1 MSHSSFP
8 LTRLRRM
15 RSDAWS
21 RALVQETHLH
31 PTDLIAPLFVI
42 EGVGIE
48 TEIKTLPQV
57 FRLSIDKAVER
68 AKEAEALGI
77 ACVAI
82 FPCVD
87 TTDKCESAQEA
98 WNPDSLACRTIHAIK
113 KVCPNLGVMVDVA
126 LDLYTTHGHD
136 GLLIDGKIHNDKTI
150 EALVKQGLNYA
161 EAGAD
166 ALGPSDMMDGRI
178 LALRQAL
185 ETHHLIDTKI
195 FAYTA
200 KYASALYGPYRDA
213 VGSAPLLGGA
223 SKLTYQQDPANLEE
237 ALREATQD
245 ITEGADMLMVKPGT
259 FYLDVINLLRTN
271 LTTPLLAY
279 QVSGEYAMI
288 QAGHALGYINGQA
301 VLEEALLS
309 LKRAGCSG
317 MISYFSIDFAKL
329 LKV

>member
-1 MSHSSFP
+1 
-8 LTRLRRM
+8 
-15 RSDAWS
+15 
-21 RALVQETHLH
+21 
-31 PTDLIAPLFVI
+31 
-42 EGVGIE
+42 
-48 TEIKTLPQV
+48 
-57 FRLSIDKAVER
+57 
-68 AKEAEALGI
+68 
-77 ACVAI
+77 
-82 FPCVD
+82 
-87 TTDKCESAQEA
+87 
-98 WNPDSLACRTIHAIK
+98 
-113 KVCPNLGVMVDVA
+113 MVDVA

-136 GLLIDGKIHNDKTI
+136 GLVIDGKIHNDKTI

-161 EAGAD
+161 YAGAD

-185 ETHHLIDTKI
+185 EAQHFVDTKL

-237 ALREATQD
+237 ALQEAAQD
-245 ITEGADMLMVKPGT
+245 ISEGADMLMVKPGT
-259 FYLDVINLLRTN
+259 FYLDVIHLLRTHCA
-271 LTTPLLAY
+271 TPLLAY

-288 QAGHALGYINGQA
+288 QAGHSLGYINGEA

-309 LKRAGCSG
+309 LKRAGCRG
-317 MISYFSIDFAKL
+317 IISYGATEVAKR